1 MKLGHLI
8 MIFFAAAASLSGQP
22 NQESRAPIGPALQ
35 AAMEGSTKNSGAI
48 GVSAAVVFP
57 TGEMWAGTTG
67 VSHAGVPLTTDMLF
81 GIASVQKNLQAAL
94 ALKLIEEGAFGLD
107 DPLRKW
113 IPPTAALNGAITV
126 RQVLNMTSGIKDFVG
141 HPKSPFRVGYVNI
154 DFEHNW
160 TWQEI
165 QDVFIDKPSFQPGTG
180 CEYSSTNYIVLKQ
193 IIEKAA
199 RSKQS
204 KLAEDRLLKPNRLDH
219 TWVDFSRPVP
229 ERMRVAHGWFDT
241 NDDGSPEDISG
252 DSLNWIASLAPML
265 VYSTPSDVAKWLDA
279 LYHRKSVLKEQTL
292 KAMLDFG
299 GPVQGE
305 PLMKGYGLGVVDINV
320 GAILPRWAHVRIY
333 GHLGSGFGY
342 MTFAGYLPDYGVSLA
357 IMSNRGGDTDSERA
371 IGTVGGAVIDAL
383 LRHLESLHSAGMRP
397 GFLVTPQGGRYN
409 RN

>member
-1 MKLGHLI
+1 MKLRHLI
-8 MIFFAAAASLSGQP
+8 MVLFSAAAPLSGQP
-22 NQESRAPIGPALQ
+22 NQVSRAPIGPALQ
-35 AAMEGSTKNSGAI
+35 AAMEESIKNSGAI

-57 TGEMWAGTTG
+57 AGETWAGTAG

-94 ALKLIEEGAFGLD
+94 ALKLSEEGALGLD
-107 DPLRKW
+107 DPLRKL
-113 IPPTAALNGAITV
+113 ITPTPAIDGAITI
-126 RQVLNMTSGIKDFVG
+126 RQLLNMTSGIKDFVG
-141 HPKSPFRVGYVNI
+141 HPKSPFRIGYVNI
-154 DFEHNW
+154 DFEHTW

-180 CEYSSTNYIVLKQ
+180 CEYSTTNYIVLKQ
-193 IIEKAA
+193 IIEKTT
-199 RSKQS
+199 RTKLS

-229 ERMRVAHGWFDT
+229 GRMRVAHGWFDT

-252 DSLNWIASLAPML
+252 KSLNWIASLAPML
-265 VYSTPSDVAKWLDA
+265 VYSTPSDIAKWMHS

-305 PLMKGYGLGVVDINV
+305 PLMKGYGLGVVDINI
-320 GAILPRWAHVRIY
+320 GAIAPQWAHVRIY

-357 IMSNRGGDTDSERA
+357 IMSNRGGDRDSERA
-371 IGTVGGAVIDAL
+371 IGTVGGATIDVL
-383 LRHLESLHSAGMRP
+383 LRYLGAREAGR
-397 GFLVTPQGGRYN
+397 QS
-409 RN
+409 

>member
-1 MKLGHLI
+1 MKLWHLI
-8 MIFFAAAASLSGQP
+8 MVLFSAAAALSSHAIE
-22 NQESRAPIGPALQ
+22 ESRTPIGPALE
-35 AAMEGSTKNSGAI
+35 AAMKDSIKNSGAI
-48 GVSAAVVFP
+48 GVSAAVIFP
-57 TGEMWAGTTG
+57 AGEMWAGTTG

-94 ALKLIEEGAFGLD
+94 TLKLVEEGAFGLD

-113 IPPTAALNGAITV
+113 LSPTPAIDGAITI
-126 RQVLNMTSGIKDFVG
+126 RQLLNMTSGIKDFVG
-141 HPKSPFRVGYVNI
+141 HPKSPFRIGYVNL
-154 DFEHNW
+154 DFQHTW

-165 QDVFIDKPSFQPGTG
+165 QDVLIGEPSFQPGTG
-180 CEYSSTNYIVLKQ
+180 CEYSSSNYLVLKQ
-193 IIEKAA
+193 IIEKAT
-199 RSKQS
+199 RSKLS

-229 ERMRVAHGWFDT
+229 GRMRVAHGWFDT

-252 DSLNWIASLAPML
+252 NSLNWIASLAPML
-265 VYSTPSDVAKWLDA
+265 VYSTPGDVAKWLHT

-305 PLMKGYGLGVVDINV
+305 PLMKGYGLGVVDINI
-320 GAILPRWAHVRIY
+320 GAIAPRWAHVRIH

-357 IMSNRGGDTDSERA
+357 IMSNRGGDRDSERA
-371 IGTVGGAVIDAL
+371 IGTVGGAVIDVL
-383 LRHLESLHSAGMRP
+383 LRHLGAKES
-397 GFLVTPQGGRYN
+397 
-409 RN
+409 